1 MSARSNRQLRKGEY
15 FLAADSG
22 SKQFVSRILLSGF
35 SSLPSGF
42 RRSGFGLT
50 TVGYRILRAL
60 FEQLERFELT
70 IDKDAKSA
78 VNKVG
83 NSYRVILNHHDL
95 TVMLDAL
102 RRIAVRAA

>member
-1 MSARSNRQLRKGEY
+1 MITIKKTTRDKLPPYVLYNKEKKLVCKIDRQLRKGEY

-60 FEQLERFELT
+60 FEQLHQQPDFECKRLWVL
-70 IDKDAKSA
+70 KKS
-78 VNKVG
+78 
-83 NSYRVILNHHDL
+83 
-95 TVMLDAL
+95 
-102 RRIAVRAA
+102 RRLAG